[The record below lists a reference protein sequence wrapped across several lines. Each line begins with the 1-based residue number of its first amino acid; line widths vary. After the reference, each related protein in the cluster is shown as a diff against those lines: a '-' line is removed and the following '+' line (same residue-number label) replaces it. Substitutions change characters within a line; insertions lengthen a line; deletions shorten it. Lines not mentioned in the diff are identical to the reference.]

1 VEHRLALA
9 DQACLEEALTA
20 TRQAHQRIHDAT
32 ATLAELLEG
41 QSLAGVQTAQQ
52 QLQAA
57 AAAAHQALDA
67 LP

>member
-1 VEHRLALA
+1 VEHRLAVA
-9 DQACLEEALTA
+9 DQACLEEALGR
-20 TRQAHQRIHDAT
+20 TRAAHLQIHLAS

-41 QSLAGVQTAQQ
+41 QSLAGVRTAQQ

-57 AAAAHQALDA
+57 AAAASQALDA